1 VAFAGGELFVGAP
14 RADLLGRDEGAIYV
28 FRREGETQWVQ
39 VAKLTAPD
47 AENDDRV
54 GVSLAV
60 DGGRMIIG
68 APYARGWLGK
78 AYIFRRQEDEAW
90 VSEARLDPDP
100 AGEVRFFGR
109 SVDLRGNVAAL
120 GSDEHDGNNAP
131 SAAYVFA
138 RRGDG
143 TWVQVAAV
151 RASDTRRGDEFGR
164 SVVLVE
170 EGLLATEAPWT
181 GRPAHLFALPC
192 ADVDN
197 DGFIDL
203 ADLRSFYNCLTGPGG
218 VVAPSCLRADLDFDG
233 DADLAD
239 FRILQ
244 VAFEQR
250 R

>member
-1 VAFAGGELFVGAP
+1 
-14 RADLLGRDEGAIYV
+14 
-28 FRREGETQWVQ
+28 
-39 VAKLTAPD
+39 
-47 AENDDRV
+47 
-54 GVSLAV
+54 
-60 DGGRMIIG
+60 
-68 APYARGWLGK
+68 
-78 AYIFRRQEDEAW
+78 
-90 VSEARLDPDP
+90 
-100 AGEVRFFGR
+100 
-109 SVDLRGNVAAL
+109 
-120 GSDEHDGNNAP
+120 
-131 SAAYVFA
+131 
-138 RRGDG
+138 
-143 TWVQVAAV
+143 VQVAAV